1 MNGTTSAM
9 SFRRAKPVTSKT
21 SPEGDHDEIRK
32 ISGVKPWINGSYL
45 VSSGNRKLDDLV
57 GGGQGLGTIM
67 MIESDCF
74 SNYGESI
81 LSYGVAQ
88 ALSSGH
94 KVLVITDSSQSPES
108 LVSMLPYNQ
117 NVGKS
122 IANSFP
128 KKISNHDE
136 IVSGQIGP
144 VTTSNS
150 DNDRST
156 VPVILSRPDEF
167 GLKIAW
173 QYEKYVVEGT
183 SSIGRIVCKSIINYL
198 KLIAGT

>member
-1 MNGTTSAM
+1 M
-9 SFRRAKPVTSKT
+9 SFRRAKPSTSKM
-21 SPEGDHDEIRK
+21 SVGDHDEIRK
-32 ISGVKPWINGSYL
+32 ISGVKPWLNASYL
-45 VSSGNRKLDDLV
+45 VSTGNRNLDDLI

-67 MIESDCF
+67 MIESDCI

-94 KVLVITDSSQSPES
+94 KVLVLTDSSQSPES